1 MWRHRTNPRK
11 HRDAE
16 VIQEGCAAVG
26 DDGANA
32 GKTLSRRVGGR
43 WALGV
48 DEAMAEF
55 DRTRVLSERKKDVLL
70 LYCWNSNRRGDC
82 DELDSAV
89 L

>member
-1 MWRHRTNPRK
+1 M
-11 HRDAE
+11 
-16 VIQEGCAAVG
+16 IQEGCAAVG

-55 DRTRVLSERKKDVLL
+55 DRTRVLSEGKKGCAIALL